1 MITLAA
7 ANFSLSHLLTFS
19 PSNRLSFND
28 VAEQS
33 SLCHQFVKTAIL
45 HDTSFVDYND
55 TVALSDGAQTVG
67 NGNSGTL
74 HIGQILGY
82 DVLTDVIECPQTV
95 RYQLLY

>member
-7 ANFSLSHLLTFS
+7 ANSSLFTFHS
-19 PSNRLSFND
+19 SLFTSDRLSFND

-33 SLCHQFVKTAIL
+33 SQCHQFVKTAIL

-74 HIGQILGY
+74 HIGISAT
-82 DVLTDVIECPQTV
+82 DWPRLT
-95 RYQLLY
+95 